1 MTLKQLKYFITIAE
15 ERRITAAAKKL
26 NIAQPPLSY
35 QMELLENQLGV
46 ILFKRGPRG
55 VELTD
60 AGEML
65 YKRAVQI
72 LGMTTAAEHEVRC
85 YGQGVRGVLSLGT
98 ISSSGGVVPNRQ
110 MQNFIRSHPEVRF
123 EIHEGN
129 TFAVIEMLEKGLI
142 DLGIVRTPFQ
152 PDRLN
157 CCYAEAEPMVA
168 AMTGTFAENMKGN
181 SVTLRELSE
190 HPLIFYRRF
199 ETLIQEVFSSENLT
213 PVFLCKN
220 DDARTTLLWARN
232 GLGIGIVPKSA
243 LLTLGFS
250 GLFSKEIDCSRLQ
263 TRLAAV
269 WMKNRRLTPLAQK
282 FVELFKEQ
290 PQSGELE

>member
-1 MTLKQLKYFITIAE
+1 MNLKQLKYFMAIAE

-35 QMELLENQLGV
+35 QMELLENELGV
-46 ILFKRGPRG
+46 ALLRRGPRG

-65 YKRAVQI
+65 YKRAEQI
-72 LGMTTAAEHEVRC
+72 LGIVSAAEHEVRC

-98 ISSSGGVVPNRQ
+98 ISSSGGVVPNPK
-110 MQNFIRSHPEVRF
+110 MLDYIRSHPEIRL

-152 PDRLN
+152 PDRLK
-157 CCYAEAEPMVA
+157 CCYAEKEPMIAVTA
-168 AMTGTFAENMKGN
+168 GN
-181 SVTLRELSE
+181 FIGSSERGRITLRELAE
-190 HPLIFYRRF
+190 YPLILYRRF
-199 ETLIQEVFSSENLT
+199 EPLIQEVFAAENLT

-220 DDARTTLLWARN
+220 DDARTTLLWAQK
-232 GLGIGIVPKSA
+232 GLGVGVVPQSA
-243 LLTLGFS
+243 LLTLGFG
-250 GLFSKEIDCSRLQ
+250 GLSSREIACEKLR

-269 WMKNRRLTPLAQK
+269 WMKDRRLSPLAQK
-282 FVELFKEQ
+282 FVELF
-290 PQSGELE
+290 GA